1 MKRAYPASNNLHSL
15 DNVQRSLKIA
25 RHSACT
31 SCNDCKGLH
40 PPLGIDVV
48 LDDSSLESIFSSLD
62 QYGSD
67 DDEGTPP
74 YLEFCECGHDII
86 FHGANEAEIGK
97 TEFDRR
103 ARVAI
108 RIDELLQVCA
118 SGPTHLYLNYLCY
131 EMGHAYL
138 RYASPS
144 SFQSC

>member
-1 MKRAYPASNNLHSL
+1 MKRAYPASNRLENL
-15 DNVQRSLKIA
+15 DNIQRSLKIA

-31 SCNDCKGLH
+31 SCNSCNGLH

-48 LDDSSLESIFSSLD
+48 LDDSSFDSIFGGLD

-67 DDEGTPP
+67 DEEGTPP
-74 YLEFCECGHDII
+74 YLEFCDCGHDVI

-97 TEFDRR
+97 AEFVRR

-118 SGPTHLYLNYLCY
+118 YDPRACALLS
-131 EMGHAYL
+131 
-138 RYASPS
+138 SPARIDFMS
-144 SFQSC
+144 